1 MNRILLS
8 TKNTCGGKRFLR
20 DNLCAPHA
28 RSVDF
33 GKNISSAKIDT
44 ADFSTAG
51 TTSKIK
57 NLRSSPNE
65 TTVDDLNTFRRESC
79 ALKLDPR
86 AVFPWRH
93 SPLPLP
99 RLVPGTEEFETQ
111 GGYIG
116 PHLPPLNAFLRGLNW
131 VNSAGFLGAKIFQY
145 GSWKEDLEYAFM
157 HAFAVSVQGLLHDVY
172 KIPPHGNGNE
182 SCSGNENENVCG
194 ESEKDDLNGD
204 EDADVNPPASSF
216 TESNPVTEGSS
227 DNADDIDHSSAQDF
241 PIDFTH
247 IIKPEDEYRFKHG
260 SEEVACNYMLE
271 PTLIS
276 LYRSAHTYCKHK
288 LQIKLRSK
296 PKSAQ
301 IQSLFLVPFLTRAEV
316 EDNISLKHSFRNIV
330 KALHHESQQRGRE
343 LSYFEIGN
351 IVAEQ
356 LDIMSANQMMRR
368 RKSGHD
374 EDVVQMTVISQVAIQ
389 CDEIFVV
396 RDTDTGDIVQGD
408 AKENTNE
415 VTHLVRFE
423 TVIDLD
429 METRETQIVG
439 WQITDWDDLLDGN
452 IWFS

>member
-1 MNRILLS
+1 
-8 TKNTCGGKRFLR
+8 
-20 DNLCAPHA
+20 
-28 RSVDF
+28 
-33 GKNISSAKIDT
+33 
-44 ADFSTAG
+44 
-51 TTSKIK
+51 
-57 NLRSSPNE
+57 
-65 TTVDDLNTFRRESC
+65 
-79 ALKLDPR
+79 
-86 AVFPWRH
+86 
-93 SPLPLP
+93 
-99 RLVPGTEEFETQ
+99 
-111 GGYIG
+111 
-116 PHLPPLNAFLRGLNW
+116 
-131 VNSAGFLGAKIFQY
+131 
-145 GSWKEDLEYAFM
+145 
-157 HAFAVSVQGLLHDVY
+157 
-172 KIPPHGNGNE
+172 
-182 SCSGNENENVCG
+182 
-194 ESEKDDLNGD
+194 
-204 EDADVNPPASSF
+204 
-216 TESNPVTEGSS
+216 
-227 DNADDIDHSSAQDF
+227 
-241 PIDFTH
+241 
-247 IIKPEDEYRFKHG
+247 
-260 SEEVACNYMLE
+260 MLE

-316 EDNISLKHSFRNIV
+316 EDNMSLKHSFRNIV
-330 KALHHESQQRGRE
+330 KALHHESQQRGRD

-408 AKENTNE
+408 AKENANE

-429 METRETQIVG
+429 MESRETQIVG